1 MAIIVYLVILSDHL
15 SKFIED
21 LKQNSTK
28 YSPIIWFRDY
38 KKFNEDVFK
47 IEPDE
52 LDWSFVTENTD
63 VNLGFETFLCF
74 V

>member
-15 SKFIED
+15 SQFIED

-52 LDWSFVTENTD
+52 RDWSFVTENTD